1 MLNANLVVFINIS
14 EVVPLFRQFLTRS
27 TIVKIIILVRDRVY
41 NSMEN

>member
-14 EVVPLFRQFLTRS
+14 EVVSLFGQFLTRS
-27 TIVKIIILVRDRVY
+27 ANVKIIILVRDRVY